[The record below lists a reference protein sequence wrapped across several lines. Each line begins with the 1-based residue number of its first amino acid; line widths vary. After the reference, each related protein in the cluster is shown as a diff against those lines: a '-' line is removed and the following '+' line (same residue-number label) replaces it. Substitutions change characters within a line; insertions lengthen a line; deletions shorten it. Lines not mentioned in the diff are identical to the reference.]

1 MDKLRLFSVAV
12 ICITFFIFAGSQIIN
27 MMLLVVDINKGI
39 QTQTAEC
46 IVIGEI
52 MCPNVIVVLNKIDM
66 VPESKRQQTILKVIY
81 KNTFLVCLI
90 LPCFLTESVRAK
102 YIFINKFCHAR
113 IFLILLCII
122 RQIFCRCQKRLS
134 YL

>member
-12 ICITFFIFAGSQIIN
+12 ICIIFFIFAGSQIIN

-66 VPESKRQQTILKVIY
+66 VPESKRQQTILKVIS

-90 LPCFLTESVRAK
+90 LPCFPYRK
-102 YIFINKFCHAR
+102 CKG
-113 IFLILLCII
+113 
-122 RQIFCRCQKRLS
+122 
-134 YL
+134 